1 MQLNSRPSSKTSAGK
16 RRLSRTYGRRG
27 QSLVETA
34 VGIMVLIPLGLFSFD
49 LTIVLMANQ
58 TNKEI
63 AENAARAASNQLGV
77 AKATQA
83 AIGAINKAAKS
94 ANITNITLLDLNYNI
109 GTGNVSVTTEV
120 DVRVPVSF
128 PGMSQMNLRYTATQP
143 IVATPA
149 PL

>member
-1 MQLNSRPSSKTSAGK
+1 MPLNRWSSSKS
-16 RRLSRTYGRRG
+16 RRVRAASSRRG
-27 QSLVETA
+27 QSLVETIA
-34 VGIMVLIPLGLFSFD
+34 GLMVLIPLGLFSFD

-83 AIGAINKAAKS
+83 AIGAINKATKT
-94 ANITNITLLDLNYNI
+94 ANITNITLLDLSYNL

-120 DVRVPVSF
+120 DVQLPVAF
-128 PGMSQMNLRYTATQP
+128 PGVKQINLRYTAIEP
-143 IVATPA
+143 IVAIPA
-149 PL
+149 PA

>member
-1 MQLNSRPSSKTSAGK
+1 
-16 RRLSRTYGRRG
+16 
-27 QSLVETA
+27 VETLA
-34 VGIMVLIPLGLFSFD
+34 GIMVLIPLGLFSFD

-83 AIGAINKAAKS
+83 AIGAINKSVKP
-94 ANITNITLLDLNYNI
+94 ANVTNITLLDVNYNL

-120 DVRVPVSF
+120 DVQLPVAF
-128 PGMSQMNLRYTATQP
+128 PGVKQINLRYTAIEP
-143 IVATPA
+143 IVAIPA
-149 PL
+149 PA